1 LRLFSTVAT
10 IVIFGE
16 TTGISDAM
24 IVTIVEAGMVVTAA
38 TASIA
43 TGIVVIPMAGG
54 IHWPR
59 SEQVR

>member
-16 TTGISDAM
+16 TTEISDAM

-38 TASIA
+38 TVSIA

-54 IHWPR
+54 IRWQH

>member
-1 LRLFSTVAT
+1 LRLFSTGAT

-16 TTGISDAM
+16 TTEISGAM

-54 IHWPR
+54 IRWPR

>member
-1 LRLFSTVAT
+1 LRLFSTVAN

-16 TTGISDAM
+16 TTEISGAM
-24 IVTIVEAGMVVTAA
+24 IVTIVEAGMEVTAV

-43 TGIVVIPMAGG
+43 TGIVVIPTAGG
-54 IHWPR
+54 ILWPR